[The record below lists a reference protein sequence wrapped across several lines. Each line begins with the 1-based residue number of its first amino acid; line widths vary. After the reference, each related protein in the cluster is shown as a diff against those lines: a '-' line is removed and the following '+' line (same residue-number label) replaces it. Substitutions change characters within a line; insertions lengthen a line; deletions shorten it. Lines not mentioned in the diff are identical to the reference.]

1 MKQLVLQLDDS
12 SVLWW
17 RSLLFYLSEAV
28 KRDPSLRRAWRSVS
42 VEYSWISVMT
52 CLVIGSNISNDSAG
66 ILWVLAYSCHGAIYP
81 SWGFFFFLLFLLS
94 FFCENEFSSC
104 RWALMP
110 QSIVKLCFSRKNHCQ
125 SEGRWTVLPVSLIN
139 YLPASAKS
147 F

>member
-1 MKQLVLQLDDS
+1 MKQLVLQDDS

-28 KRDPSLRRAWRSVS
+28 KRDASLRRAWRSVS

-81 SWGFFFFLLFLLS
+81 SWGFFSLYPSCVKMNSQAAGGLLCHNQLLNCAS
-94 FFCENEFSSC
+94 VE
-104 RWALMP
+104 
-110 QSIVKLCFSRKNHCQ
+110 KNHCQ
-125 SEGRWTVLPVSLIN
+125 SEGRWKVLPVSLIN
-139 YLPASAKS
+139 YPSASAKS

>member
-81 SWGFFFFLLFLLS
+81 SWGFFFFSPFSFSHSSVKMNSQAAGGLLCHNQLLNCAS
-94 FFCENEFSSC
+94 VEK
-104 RWALMP
+104 
-110 QSIVKLCFSRKNHCQ
+110 I
-125 SEGRWTVLPVSLIN
+125 TVSLKEDEQCCQ
-139 YLPASAKS
+139 LV
-147 F
+147 